1 MPKSFDDLMNMSDE
15 ELMNTPNMVAN
26 EEKSEEEDNTSEEV
40 EETSQTEE
48 GDDDD
53 DEEDKEENEEESSE
67 ESDDASDDDAG
78 DKQGAEGSTSGSKVV
93 KKDESNKSDKT
104 KTADKKAE
112 TKSDDKSAKSEA
124 GKTDSD
130 KKTLAEAEGNQV
142 IDYEAAYKQIM
153 QPFKANGRIVNLNSP
168 EEVIKLMQMGAN
180 YVKKMQAI
188 QPNLKVLRM
197 LENNQLL
204 DEGKLSEVI
213 DLMKGDKAALAKFVK
228 DRNIDPMD
236 IDPETA
242 VDYKPGNHKVADS
255 EINFQTTLEELGSS
269 DAGQNLIIQMQH
281 AWDAKSRQEVFK
293 EPAHLKTLEQ
303 HMQAGIYD
311 QIASEVEKQKALGHP
326 QIASL
331 PFIHAYELVGKAL
344 AQQGLLKVNQVNP
357 AQGQPNAGNPIQQKA
372 VQELG
377 RGTAPKKKQDLN
389 SKQAK
394 AASPSAKSTK
404 KASVEFNP
412 LAGSDEEFLKS
423 LENRV

>member
-40 EETSQTEE
+40 EKTSQTEE

-67 ESDDASDDDAG
+67 ESDDTSDDDAG
-78 DKQGAEGSTSGSKVV
+78 DKQGAEDSASGSKTV
-93 KKDESNKSDKT
+93 KKDESNK
-104 KTADKKAE
+104 TANTEKKSDKKAE
-112 TKSDDKSAKSEA
+112 ENKE
-124 GKTDSD
+124 DSS
-130 KKTLAEAEGNQV
+130 KEEKNKAENNQV

>member
-67 ESDDASDDDAG
+67 ESDNTSDDDAG
-78 DKQGAEGSTSGSKVV
+78 DKQSAEDSASGSKTV
-93 KKDESNKSDKT
+93 KKDESNK
-104 KTADKKAE
+104 TANTEKKSDKKAE
-112 TKSDDKSAKSEA
+112 ENKE
-124 GKTDSD
+124 DSS
-130 KKTLAEAEGNQV
+130 KEEKNKAENNQV

-303 HMQAGIYD
+303 HMQIGIYD
-311 QIASEVEKQKALGHP
+311 QIAAEVEKQKALGHP

-331 PFIHAYELVGKAL
+331 PFIHAYEVVGKAL

>member
-26 EEKSEEEDNTSEEV
+26 EEKSEEEDNTSKEV

-67 ESDDASDDDAG
+67 ESDDSSDDDAG
-78 DKQGAEGSTSGSKVV
+78 DKQGAEDSASGSKVV
-93 KKDESNKSDKT
+93 KKDESNK
-104 KTADKKAE
+104 TANTEKKSDKKAE
-112 TKSDDKSAKSEA
+112 ENKE
-124 GKTDSD
+124 DSS
-130 KKTLAEAEGNQV
+130 KEEKNKAENNQV

-303 HMQAGIYD
+303 HMQVGIYD

-357 AQGQPNAGNPIQQKA
+357 AQDHTQAGNPIQQKA